1 MTAIDRFKERIEKI
15 QRRRE
20 EAKTRRGNK
29 ELIWETDIV
38 LSESL
43 ALLAEIK
50 ALQKD
55 NAANLALIKRQC
67 DELADY
73 RAINH
78 DSAWHNLADVEQ
90 IKALQGKRHNV
101 DSLFNENKVRETEN
115 KALVTE
121 RDELLGLVTS
131 FVKGHER
138 GATTPLIWLLRVAK
152 AAIAKGKCKTCGG
165 SGIKVVQVNDYVRGF
180 LKIVD
185 KEVPC
190 PDCGGEGR

>member
-15 QRRRE
+15 QRRLE

-29 ELIWETDIV
+29 ELIRETDIV

-43 ALLAEIK
+43 ALLAETK

-67 DELADY
+67 DELAEY

-90 IKALQGKRHNV
+90 IKALQDAHRQIIIESGKV
-101 DSLFNENKVRETEN
+101 DKDNWPKQQQICQ
-115 KALVTE
+115 AI
-121 RDELLGLVTS
+121 
-131 FVKGHER
+131 
-138 GATTPLIWLLRVAK
+138 ARVAL
-152 AAIAKGKCKTCGG
+152 GG
-165 SGIKVVQVNDYVRGF
+165 R
-180 LKIVD
+180 
-185 KEVPC
+185 
-190 PDCGGEGR
+190 

>member
-15 QRRRE
+15 QRRLE

-67 DELADY
+67 DELAEY

-90 IKALQGKRHNV
+90 IKALQDAHRQIIIESGK
-101 DSLFNENKVRETEN
+101 
-115 KALVTE
+115 
-121 RDELLGLVTS
+121 
-131 FVKGHER
+131 
-138 GATTPLIWLLRVAK
+138 
-152 AAIAKGKCKTCGG
+152 
-165 SGIKVVQVNDYVRGF
+165 
-180 LKIVD
+180 VD
-185 KEVPC
+185 KDNWPKTATDMPSYSESGLGRKVNNEV
-190 PDCGGEGR
+190 